1 MLIIEIR
8 GKGSFKG
15 AMNYVSDPDIHKGVT
30 LLYRLK
36 LLSFAIP
43 ILSNMNR
50 QELRAWVKKNCML
63 FTAQARRSCSK
74 KEPCGQIVLSFHSKD
89 KEKLFYKEKVAACG
103 YCTESLNYDLI
114 WEIIVRVLKEIGLKN
129 TQVLGLGHFEKDHFH
144 VHIIYN
150 KVDNFGKR
158 INEWQS
164 WKKMVHIQRQVTEE
178 YGLYISKGKLDTD
191 ISKLRGYEKVRYMCA
206 IDALIILKRATS
218 IDEFVDSMEQKGW
231 IFNSSQK
238 DLKEGK
244 IFIVGKHE
252 KDRASPLVLGARGK
266 KIDRILAP
274 NSLLKILRLN
284 LETANQPELIAL
296 EAQLTDDDYLIF
308 RERLY
313 EISLMMSEKQIKE
326 LNKKMEDIKR
336 LDSRRKIHTTKQV
349 SLIDNSKVKPITIKG
364 KEPRQMVK
372 KYHKEN
378 KIK

>member
-1 MLIIEIR
+1 M
-8 GKGSFKG
+8 
-15 AMNYVSDPDIHKGVT
+15 ANTDIHKGVS
-30 LLYRLK
+30 LLGVLK
-36 LLSFAIP
+36 LFPLVFSV
-43 ILSNMNR
+43 LSNMNR
-50 QELRAWVKKNCML
+50 QELRGWKKKVCKL
-63 FTAQARRSCSK
+63 FNTQAMRSCSK
-74 KEPCGQIVLSFHSKD
+74 KEPCGHIVISFHPKDKDILFD
-89 KEKLFYKEKVAACG
+89 KEKVEKYG
-103 YCTESLNYDLI
+103 YCLKSLNF
-114 WEIIVRVLKEIGLKN
+114 EQVCKIIESVLKAMGLKG

-164 WKKMVHIQRQVTEE
+164 WKKMVLVQRQVTEE

-238 DLKEGK
+238 DLEEGK

-252 KDRASPLVLGARGK
+252 KDRASPLELGARGK

-274 NSLLKILRLN
+274 DSLLKILRLN

-308 RERLY
+308 RERLD
-313 EISLMMSEKQIKE
+313 EMFLMMTKEQRKE
-326 LNKKMEDIKR
+326 LNKKMEDIKK
-336 LDSRRKIHTTKQV
+336 LDSRRKIPKRV
-349 SLIDNSKVKPITIKG
+349 SLIDNSKVKPITIKRECVNAQQRVRNNKTTNIQNNNKYG
-364 KEPRQMVK
+364 K
-372 KYHKEN
+372 
-378 KIK
+378 